1 MLRLPVREKLER
13 FMRGRYGQDELNRV
27 LLVSALA
34 LCAVSLITQWLGT
47 STLSM
52 ALVIICFFRSFSR
65 NTKARFRE
73 AEFYF
78 RLKSKVFRF
87 FSGAVERLQEY
98 RTHRIF
104 SCPSCGRRCRVPKGK
119 GTVRITCKK
128 CGAKFMKKT

>member
-1 MLRLPVREKLER
+1 MLRRPLQDKLER

-65 NTKARFRE
+65 NTGTRFR
-73 AEFYF
+73 
-78 RLKSKVFRF
+78 
-87 FSGAVERLQEY
+87 
-98 RTHRIF
+98 
-104 SCPSCGRRCRVPKGK
+104 
-119 GTVRITCKK
+119 
-128 CGAKFMKKT
+128 